1 MADSFLERFKARAK
15 RGNSEDSESQEAQ
28 EVEEDD
34 GKKPQERGDQSV
46 RQMSN
51 GGGGGREG
59 DTRIRMEAASVASRH
74 GSGFGFAGQHNV
86 APREDVGGDRGS
98 LRVRH
103 GDCPGAAR
111 EDAVAGAAAAAAAA
125 AAASEVRDSESRK
138 IGEPESDHSHDAIGE
153 DFEFLDMQ
161 QDSSLADEFMQ
172 HFDRYLVRPAAD
184 DLEPLADSSE
194 DVNKYGSHN
203 RTEAAMEREPQMS
216 AREGKGGGNSEV
228 ETVVGAGGHSD
239 LDRKSPARTL
249 EGTPPFATVD
259 DAAAA
264 ATSRRS
270 VGGER
275 DDAAGLRRGSPMFTA
290 NAGDANVFQ
299 RHAPSEEAQQR
310 LMEKDGCF
318 GDAIGHTATTTDRA
332 LHSVPVERMR
342 AETSVT
348 DGHNTSALTLHPPPA
363 SQSSCAISPLLPPFL
378 ASPEAR
384 SFQPSFAPSSLNSAP
399 PSPST
404 TSPRWANECTAGGR
418 EHEGDQE
425 FAGVA
430 DKDDFEN
437 HFYVECSSPP
447 LDFTIQKQRASL
459 SKLGA
464 LGNRKPGKPRPA
476 DTDSEWMYRDSTDS
490 PSAELPK
497 EEPPTQKRGPPG
509 GFRLPALGPSLPGV
523 QMFRKKSQD
532 SEHGE
537 VSPKPPTKE
546 LFKSKSSLGLPLPG
560 ARRQLPVPASDDADK
575 QGSEPPQWLKEL
587 KSKQKKPA
595 KE

>member
-15 RGNSEDSESQEAQ
+15 RGNSEDWESQEAQ
-28 EVEEDD
+28 EVEEDE

-46 RQMSN
+46 WQTSN

-59 DTRIRMEAASVASRH
+59 DTRIRIEAASVASLH
-74 GSGFGFAGQHNV
+74 GSGFGFAGQDDA

-103 GDCPGAAR
+103 GDSPGAAS
-111 EDAVAGAAAAAAAA
+111 EDAAAAA
-125 AAASEVRDSESRK
+125 AAASGVRDSERRK
-138 IGEPESDHSHDAIGE
+138 SGEPESDRSHDSIGE

-203 RTEAAMEREPQMS
+203 RTEAALEREPQMP
-216 AREGKGGGNSEV
+216 ALEGKGGRNSEV
-228 ETVVGAGGHSD
+228 ETVVGGGSHCD

-249 EGTPPFATVD
+249 EGTPPFAPVD
-259 DAAAA
+259 DAAKA

-275 DDAAGLRRGSPMFTA
+275 DDAAELRRRSPMFTA

-299 RHAPSEEAQQR
+299 RHAPNEEAQQR
-310 LMEKDGCF
+310 LMEKDSCL
-318 GDAIGHTATTTDRA
+318 GDAIGHTATTVDRA

-342 AETSVT
+342 AEASVT

-363 SQSSCAISPLLPPFL
+363 SQSPCATSPLLPPFL
-378 ASPEAR
+378 APPEAR

-404 TSPRWANECTAGGR
+404 TSPRRANECIAGGR

-425 FAGVA
+425 FAGVV
-430 DKDDFEN
+430 DKDDFEIH
-437 HFYVECSSPP
+437 HFDDVECSSPP

-459 SKLGA
+459 SKSGA
-464 LGNRKPGKPRPA
+464 LGNRKLGKPRPA
-476 DTDSEWMYRDSTDS
+476 DTDSECMYRDSTDS
-490 PSAELPK
+490 PSAELSE

-532 SEHGE
+532 GEHGE
-537 VSPKPPTKE
+537 VSPKPQTKE

-595 KE
+595 ME